1 MRYNRGKMFALR
13 TDKIKSGAGYKSE
26 RLCSKAGISM
36 WRAASQTET
45 INQLKSAEAI
55 VYGALKLVSIDEG
68 QNLTSRTILYFPDE
82 KLKSEK
88 VKQYSKEQHGTRK
101 IF

>member
-1 MRYNRGKMFALR
+1 MIAIR
-13 TDKIKSGAGYKSE
+13 TDKIKSWVWYKRE
-26 RLCSKAGISM
+26 RLSSKAGISM

-45 INQLKSAEAI
+45 MNQRKSAEAI

-68 QNLTSRTILYFPDE
+68 QNLTSRTILYLPDE

-88 VKQYSKEQHGTRK
+88 VKQYSKK
-101 IF
+101 